1 MNLYV
6 RFLLSIWMKQKMNLF
21 YKQDYKIK
29 KFFLVRKN

>member
-1 MNLYV
+1 MNLYL

-21 YKQDYKIK
+21 YKHEYKTK